1 MLAHLTRRRKSHQG
15 VSIKNSQELRKK
27 SVLLKAFLMSLGTLS
42 SRFLGLFREVL
53 LAALF
58 DRTVTDAWS
67 AAFKIPN
74 LFRRLLGE
82 GSLSVSFQPVLIE
95 AQNEDLKA
103 KSSQAAILSETL
115 HAFLIGLL
123 ALLTVAGV
131 LFSHEILGFIL
142 DADYVARVEAFELTV
157 RLAKIMFGFLFFIC
171 LFAYYMAI
179 LNANGYFG
187 WAAVAPVFFNISL
200 IVSTLMPQNL
210 LATRGDFLAWGVLVG
225 GFLQMFVLIPPLL
238 KLGLFP
244 KFQFQFSNP
253 QFLKVLRNMIPGF
266 FGLGLAQVTILVNM
280 GFASSLGEGIISYI
294 SWADRL
300 LELPLSLISVSLGTA
315 LLPTLSQYWA
325 QNDRNGFAENSER
338 FLSLNLFL
346 SSMAAIGLFV
356 LSEPI
361 VRLLFERGQ
370 FDYQDSLGVILVVK
384 VYALAMIPISLVRVL
399 APSYYAVKNTWYPA
413 VVSGVC
419 LCVHLFLA
427 PLLMNELGLPGL
439 LYSSLISASLNFL
452 LLILA
457 FGILITKFV
466 WIQFLIKSIKV
477 GLSAVVMFFFM
488 YEFLKVFSFMPQST
502 VNWLI
507 QVIVVGISG
516 LFVFFLTSTVTKHP
530 ETRFILDR
538 LRKLIK
544 K

>member
-1 MLAHLTRRRKSHQG
+1 
-15 VSIKNSQELRKK
+15 
-27 SVLLKAFLMSLGTLS
+27 MSLGTLS

-53 LAALF
+53 LAGLF

-95 AQNEDLKA
+95 AQNEDPNKA
-103 KSSQAAILSETL
+103 VILSETL
-115 HAFLIGLL
+115 HAFLVGLL

-142 DADYVARVEAFELTV
+142 DADYVARTEAFELTV
-157 RLAKIMFGFLFFIC
+157 RLARIMFGFLFFIC

-200 IVSTLMPQNL
+200 IISTLMPQNIL
-210 LATRGDFLAWGVLVG
+210 TTRGDFLAWGVLLG

-244 KFQFQFSNP
+244 RVQFQFRNP
-253 QFLKVLRNMIPGF
+253 QFLKVLRNMVPGF
-266 FGLGLAQVTILVNM
+266 FGMGLAQITILVNM
-280 GFASSLGEGIISYI
+280 GFASSLGEGVISYI
-294 SWADRL
+294 AWADRL

-325 QNDRNGFAENSER
+325 QGDHKGMAENSER

-346 SSMAAIGLFV
+346 SSMAAVGLYV

-370 FDYQDSLGVILVVK
+370 FDYQDSLGVILVVQ
-384 VYALAMIPISLVRVL
+384 VYAISMIPISLVRVL

-413 VVSGVC
+413 ASSGIC
-419 LCVHLFLA
+419 LVVHLVIA
-427 PLLMNELGLPGL
+427 PQLMGDMGLQGL

-452 LLILA
+452 LLIL
-457 FGILITKFV
+457 GYGWLITSFEWKA
-466 WIQFLIKSIKV
+466 FLLKSLKVLIAGLVMYVSMENLLKVLSFMAGNTINWLMQVLAV
-477 GLSAVVMFFFM
+477 GL
-488 YEFLKVFSFMPQST
+488 T
-502 VNWLI
+502 
-507 QVIVVGISG
+507 G
-516 LFVFFLTSTVTKHP
+516 LVVFFLVSTVIRHH
-530 ETRFILDR
+530 ETQFVLNRILKRFR
-538 LRKLIK
+538 R
-544 K
+544 

>member
-1 MLAHLTRRRKSHQG
+1 MLAHLTPRRKSHQG
-15 VSIKNSQELRKK
+15 DSIKNSQELRKK
-27 SVLLKAFLMSLGTLS
+27 SVLFKAFLMSLGTLS

-95 AQNEDLKA
+95 AQNEDLKSNTNRA
-103 KSSQAAILSETL
+103 VVLSETL

-123 ALLTVAGV
+123 TLLTLVGV

-142 DADYVARVEAFELTV
+142 DSDYVARVEAFELTV
-157 RLAKIMFGFLFFIC
+157 RLAKIMFGFLFFIS

-187 WAAVAPVFFNISL
+187 WPAIAPVFFNISL

-210 LATRGDFLAWGVLVG
+210 LDTRGDFLAWGVLLG
-225 GFLQMFVLIPPLL
+225 GFLQMFVLIPPLI

-253 QFLKVLRNMIPGF
+253 HFLKVLRNMVPGF
-266 FGLGLAQVTILVNM
+266 FGLGLSQITVIVNI
-280 GFASSLGEGIISYI
+280 GFASSLGEGVISYI
-294 SWADRL
+294 NWADRL

-325 QNDRNGFAENSER
+325 QGDHKGLAENSER

-346 SSMAAIGLFV
+346 STMAAIGLYV

-370 FDYQDSLGVILVVK
+370 FDYQDSLGVILVVQI
-384 VYALAMIPISLVRVL
+384 YALSMIPISLVRVL

-413 VVSGVC
+413 VVSAAC
-419 LCVHLFLA
+419 LCVHLLLA
-427 PLLMNELGLPGL
+427 PRLMSELGLQGL
-439 LYSSLISASLNFL
+439 LYSSLVSATLNFT
-452 LLILA
+452 LLIFA
-457 FGILITKFV
+457 YSWLITKFV
-466 WIQFLIKSIKV
+466 WLSFLWKSIKV
-477 GLSAVVMFFFM
+477 IFAAAVM
-488 YEFLKVFSFMPQST
+488 YFIMSELLKFLAFMPGNTLS
-502 VNWLI
+502 WLI
-507 QVIVVGISG
+507 QVMVVGFSG
-516 LFVFFLTSTVTKHP
+516 LLCFFLVSTSLRHQ
-530 ETRFILDR
+530 ETQFILNQFLKR
-538 LRKLIK
+538 LGR
-544 K
+544 